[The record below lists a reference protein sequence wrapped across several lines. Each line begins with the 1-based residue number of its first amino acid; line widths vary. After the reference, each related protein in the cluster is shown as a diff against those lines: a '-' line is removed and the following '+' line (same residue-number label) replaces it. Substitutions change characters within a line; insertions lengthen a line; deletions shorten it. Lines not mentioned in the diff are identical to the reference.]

1 MQHGDDSAYE
11 HQKSYLKVVF
21 GVLCVIDVR
30 IVRAEGHAMGDAAK
44 AQALETATG
53 QVVRVLFTEA
63 ANQSPVTP
71 RRRHQPRTCSPR
83 GKDQAGC
90 APFSVITNWSSMMKP
105 PSPST

>member
-1 MQHGDDSAYE
+1 M
-11 HQKSYLKVVF
+11 F
-21 GVLCVIDVR
+21 GFFVVIDVR
-30 IVRAEGHAMGDAAK
+30 IVRAAGHAMGDAAK

-53 QVVRVLFTEA
+53 QVRALFTEA

-71 RRRHQPRTCSPR
+71 RPTPRRRPQPRTCSPR
-83 GKDQAGC
+83 GKDHAGC

>member
-1 MQHGDDSAYE
+1 M
-11 HQKSYLKVVF
+11 F
-21 GVLCVIDVR
+21 GFFGVIDVR

-53 QVVRVLFTEA
+53 QVRARFTEA

-71 RRRHQPRTCSPR
+71 RRRPQPRTCSPR
-83 GKDQAGC
+83 GKDHAGC